1 MRLIKRLIELAVVV
15 LIISLFM
22 MNKDVMVQITYFGL
36 SKPVTLAFWELVT
49 ICVSLGIIISAIGDF
64 ITHYK
69 WLSERKRLLKTDQEH
84 QQVVENLNKD
94 IRQLHAENA
103 NLRQELEQKSAEI
116 DSLRA
121 AKEQAFHTSEKP
133 IFSETPELS
142 GLSGEI
148 TGKTDK

>member
-22 MNKDVMVQITYFGL
+22 MNKDVSVQITYFGL
-36 SKPVTLAFWELVT
+36 TEPVRLAFWELVT
-49 ICVSLGIIISAIGDF
+49 ICVSLGIIIAAIGDF

-103 NLRQELEQKSAEI
+103 KLRQDLEEKSAEI
-116 DSLRA
+116 DSLKVA
-121 AKEQAFHTSEKP
+121 EEQPFPRSEKP
-133 IFSETPELS
+133 VLAEAGDFT
-142 GLSGEI
+142 GLSGET

>member
-22 MNKDVMVQITYFGL
+22 MNKDVTVRITYFGL
-36 SKPVTLAFWELVT
+36 DQPVTLAFWELVT
-49 ICVSLGIIISAIGDF
+49 ICVSLGIIIAAIGDF

-69 WLSERKRLLKTDQEH
+69 WLSERKKLLKTDQEH

-103 NLRQELEQKSAEI
+103 KLRQDLDEKSAEI
-116 DSLRA
+116 DSLKA
-121 AKEQAFHTSEKP
+121 VEEQPFPRSEKP
-133 IFSETPELS
+133 VFAETAELS
-142 GLSGEI
+142 GLSGE
-148 TGKTDK
+148 TTAKMDK

>member
-22 MNKDVMVQITYFGL
+22 MNKDVSVRITYFGL
-36 SKPVTLAFWELVT
+36 TEPVTLAFWELVT
-49 ICVSLGIIISAIGDF
+49 ICVSLGIIIAAIGDF
-64 ITHYK
+64 VTHYK
-69 WLSERKRLLKTDQEH
+69 WLSERKKLLKTDQEH

-103 NLRQELEQKSAEI
+103 KLRQDLEEKSAEI
-116 DSLRA
+116 DSLKA
-121 AKEQAFHTSEKP
+121 AEEQPLPRTEKP
-133 IFSETPELS
+133 AFAEAADLT
-142 GLSGEI
+142 GLSGET

>member
-22 MNKDVMVQITYFGL
+22 MNKDVSVRITYFGL
-36 SKPVTLAFWELVT
+36 AEPVTLAFWELVT
-49 ICVSLGIIISAIGDF
+49 ICVSLGIIIAAIGDF

-69 WLSERKRLLKTDQEH
+69 WLSERKKLLKTDQEH

-103 NLRQELEQKSAEI
+103 KLRQDLEEKSAEI
-116 DSLRA
+116 DSLKA
-121 AKEQAFHTSEKP
+121 AEEQPVPGTEKP
-133 IFSETPELS
+133 VLAEAADLT
-142 GLSGEI
+142 GLSGET
-148 TGKTDK
+148 TGKIDK